1 MEIQYCTLT
10 DRLKAMLIDAF
21 CMMMVMLL
29 FSTLLEE
36 INKPLVWAR
45 VVMFMVI
52 WVLYEPVC
60 IAYGCTIGQYLMH
73 IRVRSIRDTTKKIHI
88 VLSYIRYI
96 IKFVLGWLS
105 FLSIAINQQ
114 RQAIHDMAVESVVI
128 KV

>member
-29 FSTLLEE
+29 FSTLLDE
-36 INKPLVWAR
+36 INRPLVLAR
-45 VVMFMVI
+45 VIMFMAI
-52 WVLYEPVC
+52 WVLYEPIC

-73 IRVRSIRDTTKKIHI
+73 IRVRSIRDTTKHIHI
-88 VLSYIRYI
+88 ILSYMRYI
-96 IKFVLGWLS
+96 IKFVFGWLS
-105 FLSIAINQQ
+105 FLSIAFNQQ
-114 RQAIHDMAVESVVI
+114 RQAIHDMSVESVVI

>member
-29 FSTLLEE
+29 FSTLLDE
-36 INKPLVWAR
+36 INRPLVLAR
-45 VVMFMVI
+45 VIMFMAI
-52 WVLYEPVC
+52 WVLYEPIC

-73 IRVRSIRDTTKKIHI
+73 IRVRRIRDTTKNIHI
-88 VLSYIRYI
+88 VLSYMRYI

-105 FLSIAINQQ
+105 FLSIAFNQQ

>member
-29 FSTLLEE
+29 FSTLLDE
-36 INKPLVWAR
+36 INRPLVLAR
-45 VVMFMVI
+45 VIMFMAI
-52 WVLYEPVC
+52 WVLYEPIC

-73 IRVRSIRDTTKKIHI
+73 IRVRSIRDTTKHIHI
-88 VLSYIRYI
+88 ILSYMRYI

-105 FLSIAINQQ
+105 FLSIAFNQQ

>member
-21 CMMMVMLL
+21 FMMMVMLL
-29 FSTLLEE
+29 FSTLLDE
-36 INKPLVWAR
+36 ISKPLVWAR
-45 VVMFMVI
+45 VVMFMAI

-73 IRVRSIRDTTKKIHI
+73 IRVRRIRDTTKNIHI
-88 VLSYIRYI
+88 VLSYMRYI

-105 FLSIAINQQ
+105 FLSIAFNQQ
-114 RQAIHDMAVESVVI
+114 RQAIHDMAVESVMI